1 MKLRGS
7 QNIYVGVVTVKVIII
22 CSLYWKWKNRNR
34 VLLLGMLVTN
44 SVCQIA
50 KLYTYTVRQVYQAGF
65 WIRIEWKAQRRPH
78 VRLSRGHL
86 GLHDSCSTF
95 ALQFLQCLFYVVY
108 RTICHVF
115 EEKKSEFYST

>member
-78 VRLSRGHL
+78 VRLSRGHS
-86 GLHDSCSTF
+86 GLHDMVFYLCFTF
-95 ALQFLQCLFYVVY
+95 LYVLKALNTSFMLC
-108 RTICHVF
+108 IG
-115 EEKKSEFYST
+115 